1 MKDSIT
7 QNISQARIKALVKW
21 GLIAAFTCSGIYLG
35 TNEIA
40 AQRTSFYQLYF
51 EFERDIPMVPWMI
64 HIYNSFHVLLLFN
77 FLILKNPLKIRA
89 IAISLIAS
97 SAIASVFFLLFPA
110 ELGFS
115 RTENMVG
122 YEFWYDA
129 LHWIDHPHNLV
140 PSLHITF
147 SALSAYVIST
157 EIRSNILKSIFLTW
171 FLLICSSIVLVHQH
185 HLIDVVSGFL
195 LAVLVKFAIYD
206 KLILT
211 GNSES

>member
-7 QNISQARIKALVKW
+7 QNISQARIKALLKW
-21 GLIAAFTCSGIYLG
+21 GLIGALTCTGIYLG

-40 AQRTSFYQLYF
+40 AQQTSFYQLYF

-64 HIYNSFHVLLLFN
+64 HVYNSFHVLLLLN
-77 FLILKNPLKIRA
+77 FLVIKNPLKIRA

-97 SAIASVFFLLFPA
+97 SAIAALFFLIFPA

-115 RTENMVG
+115 RTENMMG

-129 LHWIDHPHNLV
+129 LHWLDHPHNLV

-147 SALSAYVIST
+147 SALSTYVIST
-157 EIRSNILKSIFLTW
+157 EINSRVLKSLFLVW

-185 HLIDVVSGFL
+185 HLIDIFTGLL
-195 LAVLVKFAIYD
+195 LAVIVKFSLYD
-206 KLILT
+206 KLIIHKV
-211 GNSES
+211 

>member
-1 MKDSIT
+1 MKNSIT
-7 QNISQARIKALVKW
+7 QNISQTRIKALLKW
-21 GLIAAFTCSGIYLG
+21 GLIGALTCTGIYLG

-40 AQRTSFYQLYF
+40 AQQTSFYQLYF

-64 HIYNSFHVLLLFN
+64 HVYNSFHVLLLLN
-77 FLILKNPLKIRA
+77 FLIIKNPLKIRA

-97 SAIASVFFLLFPA
+97 SAIAALFFLIFPA

-115 RTENMVG
+115 RTENMMG

-129 LHWIDHPHNLV
+129 LHWLDHPHNLV

-147 SALSAYVIST
+147 SALSTYVIST
-157 EIRSNILKSIFLTW
+157 EINSRVLKSLFLVW

-185 HLIDVVSGFL
+185 HLVDIFTGLL
-195 LAVLVKFAIYD
+195 LAVIVKFSLYD
-206 KLILT
+206 KLII
-211 GNSES
+211 NKV

>member
-1 MKDSIT
+1 MKNSIT
-7 QNISQARIKALVKW
+7 QTRSQTRIKALFKW
-21 GLIAAFTCSGIYLG
+21 GLIGAFTCSGIYLG

-51 EFERDIPMVPWMI
+51 EFEREIPMVPWMI
-64 HIYNSFHVLLLFN
+64 HIYNSFHILLFMN
-77 FLILKNPLKIRA
+77 FLIIKDPLKIKA
-89 IAISLIAS
+89 IAISLISS
-97 SAIASVFFLLFPA
+97 SAIASVFFLLLPA

-115 RTENMVG
+115 RTENIQG
-122 YEFWYDA
+122 YEFWYNA
-129 LHWIDHPHNLV
+129 LHWLDHPHNLV

-157 EIRSNILKSIFLTW
+157 EMGSMFLRLIFLLW

-185 HLIDVVSGFL
+185 HLIDIVSGFV

-206 KLILT
+206 KLIIT
-211 GNSES
+211 ENS

>member
-1 MKDSIT
+1 MKNFIT
-7 QNISQARIKALVKW
+7 QTRSQTRIKALFKW
-21 GLIAAFTCSGIYLG
+21 GLIGAFTCSGIYLG

-51 EFERDIPMVPWMI
+51 EFEREIPMVPWMI
-64 HIYNSFHVLLLFN
+64 HIYNSFHILLFMN
-77 FLILKNPLKIRA
+77 FLIIKNSLKIKA
-89 IAISLIAS
+89 IAISLISS

-115 RTENMVG
+115 RTENIQG
-122 YEFWYDA
+122 YEFWYNA
-129 LHWIDHPHNLV
+129 LHWLDHPHNLV

-157 EIRSNILKSIFLTW
+157 EMGSVFLKLIFLLW

-185 HLIDVVSGFL
+185 HLMDIVSGFV
-195 LAVLVKFAIYD
+195 LAVLVKFAVYD
-206 KLILT
+206 KLIIT
-211 GNSES
+211 ENSES

>member
-1 MKDSIT
+1 MKNFIT
-7 QNISQARIKALVKW
+7 QTRSQTRIKALFKW
-21 GLIAAFTCSGIYLG
+21 GLIGAFTCSGIYLG

-51 EFERDIPMVPWMI
+51 EFEREIPMVPWMI
-64 HIYNSFHVLLLFN
+64 HVYNSFHVLLLLN
-77 FLILKNPLKIRA
+77 FLIIKNPLKIRA
-89 IAISLIAS
+89 IAIGLIAS

-115 RTENMVG
+115 RTETIQG
-122 YEFWYDA
+122 YEFWYNA
-129 LHWIDHPHNLV
+129 LHWLDHPHNLV

-157 EIRSNILKSIFLTW
+157 EMGSVFLKLIFLLW

-185 HLIDVVSGFL
+185 HLMDIVSGFV
-195 LAVLVKFAIYD
+195 LAVLVKFAVYD
-206 KLILT
+206 KLIIT
-211 GNSES
+211 ENSES

>member
-21 GLIAAFTCSGIYLG
+21 GLIAALTCSGIYLG

-64 HIYNSFHVLLLFN
+64 HVYNSFHVLLLLN
-77 FLILKNPLKIRA
+77 FLIIKNPLKIRA

-115 RTENMVG
+115 RTENMVKVMSFG
-122 YEFWYDA
+122 TMRF
-129 LHWIDHPHNLV
+129 IG
-140 PSLHITF
+140 
-147 SALSAYVIST
+147 
-157 EIRSNILKSIFLTW
+157 LT
-171 FLLICSSIVLVHQH
+171 
-185 HLIDVVSGFL
+185 
-195 LAVLVKFAIYD
+195 
-206 KLILT
+206 ILT
-211 GNSES
+211 TLSHRCTLLFLHSAHTLFQQKLVQCF

>member
-7 QNISQARIKALVKW
+7 QNISQARIKALFKW
-21 GLIAAFTCSGIYLG
+21 GLIGAFTCSGIYLG

-40 AQRTSFYQLYF
+40 AHRTSFYQLYF

-64 HIYNSFHVLLLFN
+64 HVYNSFHVLLLLN
-77 FLILKNPLKIRA
+77 FLIIKNPLKIRA

-157 EIRSNILKSIFLTW
+157 EIGSVFLKLTLLTW

-185 HLIDVVSGFL
+185 HIIDIVSGFV
-195 LAVLVKFAIYD
+195 LAVLVKFAVYD
-206 KLILT
+206 KLIL
-211 GNSES
+211 SEDSKT

>member
-1 MKDSIT
+1 MKNFIT
-7 QNISQARIKALVKW
+7 QTRSQTRIKALFKW
-21 GLIAAFTCSGIYLG
+21 GLIGAFTCSGIYLG

-51 EFERDIPMVPWMI
+51 EFEREIPMVPWMI
-64 HIYNSFHVLLLFN
+64 HIYNSFHILLFMN
-77 FLILKNPLKIRA
+77 FLIIKDPLKIKA
-89 IAISLIAS
+89 IAISLISS
-97 SAIASVFFLLFPA
+97 SAIASVFFLLLPA

-115 RTENMVG
+115 RTENIQG
-122 YEFWYDA
+122 YEFWYNA
-129 LHWIDHPHNLV
+129 LHWLDHPHNLV

-157 EIRSNILKSIFLTW
+157 EMGSVFLRLIFLLW

-185 HLIDVVSGFL
+185 HLIDIVCGFV
-195 LAVLVKFAIYD
+195 LAVLVKFAVYD

-211 GNSES
+211 ENIES

>member
-7 QNISQARIKALVKW
+7 QNISQARIKALLKW
-21 GLIAAFTCSGIYLG
+21 GLIGALTCTGIYLG

-64 HIYNSFHVLLLFN
+64 HVYNSFHVLLLLN
-77 FLILKNPLKIRA
+77 FLVIKNPLKIRA

-97 SAIASVFFLLFPA
+97 SAIAALFFLIFPA

-115 RTENMVG
+115 RTENMMG

-129 LHWIDHPHNLV
+129 LHWLDHPHNLV

-147 SALSAYVIST
+147 SALSTYVIST
-157 EIRSNILKSIFLTW
+157 EINSRVLKSLFLVW

-185 HLIDVVSGFL
+185 HLIDIFTGLL
-195 LAVLVKFAIYD
+195 LAVIVKFSLYD
-206 KLILT
+206 KLIIHKV
-211 GNSES
+211 

>member
-7 QNISQARIKALVKW
+7 QNISQARIKALLKW
-21 GLIAAFTCSGIYLG
+21 GLIGALTCTGIYLG

-51 EFERDIPMVPWMI
+51 EFEREIPMVPWMI
-64 HIYNSFHVLLLFN
+64 HVYNSFHVLLLLN
-77 FLILKNPLKIRA
+77 FLIIKNPLKIRA

-97 SAIASVFFLLFPA
+97 SAIAALFFLIFPA

-115 RTENMVG
+115 RTENMMG

-129 LHWIDHPHNLV
+129 LHWLDHPHNLV

-147 SALSAYVIST
+147 SALSTYVIST
-157 EIRSNILKSIFLTW
+157 EINSRVLKSLFLVW

-185 HLIDVVSGFL
+185 HLIDIFTGLL
-195 LAVLVKFAIYD
+195 LAVIVKFSLYD
-206 KLILT
+206 KLIIHKV
-211 GNSES
+211 

>member
-21 GLIAAFTCSGIYLG
+21 GLIAALTCSGIYLG

-64 HIYNSFHVLLLFN
+64 HVYNSFHVLLLLN
-77 FLILKNPLKIRA
+77 FLIIKNPLKIRA

-115 RTENMVG
+115 RIENIQG

-129 LHWIDHPHNLV
+129 LHWLDHPHNLV

-157 EIRSNILKSIFLTW
+157 EIGSVFLKLTFLTW

-185 HLIDVVSGFL
+185 HIIDIVSGFV
-195 LAVLVKFAIYD
+195 LAVLVKFAVYD
-206 KLILT
+206 KLIL
-211 GNSES
+211 SEDSKT

>member
-7 QNISQARIKALVKW
+7 QNISQARIKALFKW
-21 GLIAAFTCSGIYLG
+21 GLIGAFTCSGIYLG

-40 AQRTSFYQLYF
+40 AHRTSFYQLYF

-64 HIYNSFHVLLLFN
+64 HVYNSFHVLLLLN
-77 FLILKNPLKIRA
+77 FLIIKNPLKIRA

-115 RTENMVG
+115 RTENIQG

-129 LHWIDHPHNLV
+129 LHWLDHPHNLV

-147 SALSAYVIST
+147 SALSVYVIST
-157 EIRSNILKSIFLTW
+157 EIGSVFLKLIFLLW

-185 HLIDVVSGFL
+185 HLTDVVSGFV
-195 LAVLVKFAIYD
+195 LAVLVKFAVYD

-211 GNSES
+211 VGSTS

>member
-7 QNISQARIKALVKW
+7 QNISQARIKALLKW
-21 GLIAAFTCSGIYLG
+21 GLIGALTCTGIYLG

-64 HIYNSFHVLLLFN
+64 HVYNSFHVLLLLN
-77 FLILKNPLKIRA
+77 FLIIKNPLKIRA

-97 SAIASVFFLLFPA
+97 SAIAALFFLKFPA

-115 RTENMVG
+115 RTENMMG

-129 LHWIDHPHNLV
+129 LHWLDHPHNLV

-147 SALSAYVIST
+147 SALSTYVIST
-157 EIRSNILKSIFLTW
+157 EINSRVLKSLFLVW

-185 HLIDVVSGFL
+185 HLIDIFTGLL
-195 LAVLVKFAIYD
+195 LAVIVKFSLYD
-206 KLILT
+206 KLIIHKV
-211 GNSES
+211 

>member
-1 MKDSIT
+1 MKNFIT
-7 QNISQARIKALVKW
+7 QTRSQTRIKALFKW
-21 GLIAAFTCSGIYLG
+21 GLIGAFTCSGIYLG

-51 EFERDIPMVPWMI
+51 EFEREIPMVPWMI
-64 HIYNSFHVLLLFN
+64 HIYNSFHILLFMN
-77 FLILKNPLKIRA
+77 FLIIKNSLKIKA
-89 IAISLIAS
+89 IAISLISS

-115 RTENMVG
+115 RTENIQG
-122 YEFWYDA
+122 YEFWYNA
-129 LHWIDHPHNLV
+129 LHWLDHPHNLV

-157 EIRSNILKSIFLTW
+157 EMGSVFLKLIFLLW

-185 HLIDVVSGFL
+185 HLIDVVSGFV
-195 LAVLVKFAIYD
+195 LAVLVKFAVYD

-211 GNSES
+211 ENIES

>member
-1 MKDSIT
+1 MKNSIT
-7 QNISQARIKALVKW
+7 QTRSQTRIKALFKW
-21 GLIAAFTCSGIYLG
+21 GLIGAFTCSGIYLG

-51 EFERDIPMVPWMI
+51 EFEREIPMVPWMI
-64 HIYNSFHVLLLFN
+64 HIYNSFHILLFMN
-77 FLILKNPLKIRA
+77 FLIIKDPLKIKA
-89 IAISLIAS
+89 IAISLISS
-97 SAIASVFFLLFPA
+97 SAIASVFFLLLPA

-115 RTENMVG
+115 RTENIQG
-122 YEFWYDA
+122 YEFWYNA
-129 LHWIDHPHNLV
+129 LHWLDHPHNLV

-157 EIRSNILKSIFLTW
+157 EMGSVFLRLIFLLW

-185 HLIDVVSGFL
+185 HLIDIVSGFV

-206 KLILT
+206 KLIIT
-211 GNSES
+211 ENSES

>member
-1 MKDSIT
+1 MKNFIT
-7 QNISQARIKALVKW
+7 QTRSQTRIKALFKW
-21 GLIAAFTCSGIYLG
+21 GLIGAFTCSGIYLG

-51 EFERDIPMVPWMI
+51 EFEREIPMVPWMI
-64 HIYNSFHVLLLFN
+64 HIYNSFHVLLLLN

-89 IAISLIAS
+89 IAISLITS
-97 SAIASVFFLLFPA
+97 SAMASVFFLLFPA

-115 RTENMVG
+115 RTENIQG

-129 LHWIDHPHNLV
+129 LHWLDHPHNLV

-147 SALSAYVIST
+147 SALSVYVIST
-157 EIRSNILKSIFLTW
+157 EIGSVFLKLIFLLW

-185 HLIDVVSGFL
+185 HLIDVVSGFV
-195 LAVLVKFAIYD
+195 LAVLVKFAVYD
-206 KLILT
+206 KFILT
-211 GNSES
+211 VDSTS

>member
-1 MKDSIT
+1 MKNSIT
-7 QNISQARIKALVKW
+7 QTRSQTRIKALFKW
-21 GLIAAFTCSGIYLG
+21 GLIGAFACSGIYLG

-64 HIYNSFHVLLLFN
+64 HIYNSFHVLLLLN

-89 IAISLIAS
+89 IAISLITS

-115 RTENMVG
+115 RTENIQG

-129 LHWIDHPHNLV
+129 LHWLDHPHNLV

-147 SALSAYVIST
+147 SALSVYVIST
-157 EIRSNILKSIFLTW
+157 EIGSVFLKLIFLLW

-185 HLIDVVSGFL
+185 HLTDVVSGFV
-195 LAVLVKFAIYD
+195 LAVLVKFAVYD

-211 GNSES
+211 VGSTS

>member
-7 QNISQARIKALVKW
+7 QNISQARIKALLKW
-21 GLIAAFTCSGIYLG
+21 GLIGALTCTGIYLG

-40 AQRTSFYQLYF
+40 AQRTSFYQWYF
-51 EFERDIPMVPWMI
+51 EFERDIPMVPCMI
-64 HIYNSFHVLLLFN
+64 HVYNSFHVLLLLN
-77 FLILKNPLKIRA
+77 FLIIKNPLKIRA

-97 SAIASVFFLLFPA
+97 SAIAALFFLIFPA

-115 RTENMVG
+115 RTENMMG

-129 LHWIDHPHNLV
+129 LHWLDHPHNLV

-147 SALSAYVIST
+147 SALSTYVIST
-157 EIRSNILKSIFLTW
+157 EINSRVLKSLFLVW

-185 HLIDVVSGFL
+185 HLIDIFTGLL
-195 LAVLVKFAIYD
+195 LAVIVKFSLYD
-206 KLILT
+206 KLIIHKV
-211 GNSES
+211 

>member
-1 MKDSIT
+1 MKNSIT
-7 QNISQARIKALVKW
+7 QNISQTRIKALLKW
-21 GLIAAFTCSGIYLG
+21 GLIGALTCAGIYLG

-64 HIYNSFHVLLLFN
+64 HVYNSFHVLLLLN
-77 FLILKNPLKIRA
+77 FLIIKNPLKIRA

-97 SAIASVFFLLFPA
+97 SAIAALFFLIFPA

-115 RTENMVG
+115 RTENMMG

-129 LHWIDHPHNLV
+129 LHWLDHPHNLV

-147 SALSAYVIST
+147 SALSTYVIST
-157 EIRSNILKSIFLTW
+157 EINSRVLKSLFLVW

-185 HLIDVVSGFL
+185 HLIDIFTGLL
-195 LAVLVKFAIYD
+195 LAVIVKFSLYD
-206 KLILT
+206 KLIIHKV
-211 GNSES
+211 

>member
-1 MKDSIT
+1 MKNSIT
-7 QNISQARIKALVKW
+7 QNISQTRIKALLKW
-21 GLIAAFTCSGIYLG
+21 GLIGALTCAGIYLG

-64 HIYNSFHVLLLFN
+64 HVYNSFHVLLLLN
-77 FLILKNPLKIRA
+77 FLIIKNPLKIRA

-97 SAIASVFFLLFPA
+97 SAIAALFFLIFPA

-115 RTENMVG
+115 RTENMMG

-129 LHWIDHPHNLV
+129 LHWLDHPHNLV

-147 SALSAYVIST
+147 SALSTYVIST
-157 EIRSNILKSIFLTW
+157 EINSRVLKSLFLVW

-185 HLIDVVSGFL
+185 HLVDIFTGLL
-195 LAVLVKFAIYD
+195 LAVIVKFSLYD
-206 KLILT
+206 KLII
-211 GNSES
+211 NKV

>member
-7 QNISQARIKALVKW
+7 QNISQARIKALLKW
-21 GLIAAFTCSGIYLG
+21 GLIGALTCTGIYLG

-40 AQRTSFYQLYF
+40 AQQTSFYQLYF
-51 EFERDIPMVPWMI
+51 EFEREIPMVPWMI
-64 HIYNSFHVLLLFN
+64 HVYNSFHVLLLLN
-77 FLILKNPLKIRA
+77 FLIIKNPLKIRA

-97 SAIASVFFLLFPA
+97 SAIAALFFLIFPA

-115 RTENMVG
+115 RTENMMG

-129 LHWIDHPHNLV
+129 LHWLDHPHNLV

-147 SALSAYVIST
+147 SALSTYVIST
-157 EIRSNILKSIFLTW
+157 EINSRVLKSLFLVW

-185 HLIDVVSGFL
+185 HLIDIFTGFL
-195 LAVLVKFAIYD
+195 LAVIVKFSLYD
-206 KLILT
+206 KLII
-211 GNSES
+211 NKV

>member
-1 MKDSIT
+1 MKNSIT
-7 QNISQARIKALVKW
+7 ETRSQTRIKALFKW
-21 GLIAAFTCSGIYLG
+21 GLIGAFTCSGIYLG

-51 EFERDIPMVPWMI
+51 EFEREIPMVPWMI
-64 HIYNSFHVLLLFN
+64 HIYNSFHILLFMN
-77 FLILKNPLKIRA
+77 FLIIKDPLKIKA
-89 IAISLIAS
+89 IAISLISS
-97 SAIASVFFLLFPA
+97 SAIASVFFLLLPA

-115 RTENMVG
+115 RTENIQG
-122 YEFWYDA
+122 YEFWYNA
-129 LHWIDHPHNLV
+129 LHWLDHPHNLV

-157 EIRSNILKSIFLTW
+157 EMGSVFLRLIFLLW

-185 HLIDVVSGFL
+185 HLIDIVSGFV

-206 KLILT
+206 KLIIT
-211 GNSES
+211 ENS

>member
-7 QNISQARIKALVKW
+7 QNISQARIKALLKW
-21 GLIAAFTCSGIYLG
+21 GLIGALTCAGIYLG

-64 HIYNSFHVLLLFN
+64 HVYNSFHVLLLLN
-77 FLILKNPLKIRA
+77 FLIIKNPLKIRA

-97 SAIASVFFLLFPA
+97 SAIAALFFLIFPA

-115 RTENMVG
+115 RTENMMG

-129 LHWIDHPHNLV
+129 LHWLDHPHNLV

-147 SALSAYVIST
+147 SALSTYVIST
-157 EIRSNILKSIFLTW
+157 EINSRVLKSLFLVW

-185 HLIDVVSGFL
+185 HLVDIFTGLL
-195 LAVLVKFAIYD
+195 LAVIVKFSLYD
-206 KLILT
+206 KLII
-211 GNSES
+211 NKV

>member
-1 MKDSIT
+1 MKNFIT
-7 QNISQARIKALVKW
+7 QTRSQTRIKALFKW
-21 GLIAAFTCSGIYLG
+21 GLIGAFTCSGIYLG

-64 HIYNSFHVLLLFN
+64 HIYNSFHILLFMN
-77 FLILKNPLKIRA
+77 FLIIKNSLKIKA
-89 IAISLIAS
+89 IAISLISS

-115 RTENMVG
+115 RTENIQG
-122 YEFWYDA
+122 YEFWYNA
-129 LHWIDHPHNLV
+129 LHWLDHPHNLV

-157 EIRSNILKSIFLTW
+157 EMGSVFLKLIFLLW

-185 HLIDVVSGFL
+185 HLIDIISGFV
-195 LAVLVKFAIYD
+195 LAVLVKFAVYD

-211 GNSES
+211 ENIES

>member
-1 MKDSIT
+1 MKNFIT
-7 QNISQARIKALVKW
+7 QTRSQTRIKALFKW
-21 GLIAAFTCSGIYLG
+21 GLIGAFTCSGIYLG

-51 EFERDIPMVPWMI
+51 EFEREIPMVPWMI
-64 HIYNSFHVLLLFN
+64 HIYNSFHILLFMN
-77 FLILKNPLKIRA
+77 FLIIKNSLKIKA
-89 IAISLIAS
+89 IAISLISS

-115 RTENMVG
+115 RTENIRG
-122 YEFWYDA
+122 YEFWYNA
-129 LHWIDHPHNLV
+129 LHWLDHPHNLV

-157 EIRSNILKSIFLTW
+157 EMGSVFLKLIFLLW

-185 HLIDVVSGFL
+185 HLIDVVSGFV
-195 LAVLVKFAIYD
+195 LAVLVKFAVYD

-211 GNSES
+211 ENIES

>member
-1 MKDSIT
+1 MKNSIT
-7 QNISQARIKALVKW
+7 QTRSQTRIKALFKW
-21 GLIAAFTCSGIYLG
+21 GLIGAFTCSGIYLG

-51 EFERDIPMVPWMI
+51 EFEREIPMVPWMI
-64 HIYNSFHVLLLFN
+64 HIYNSFHILLFMN
-77 FLILKNPLKIRA
+77 FLIIKDPLKIKA
-89 IAISLIAS
+89 IAISLISS

-115 RTENMVG
+115 RTENIQG
-122 YEFWYDA
+122 YEFWYNA
-129 LHWIDHPHNLV
+129 LHWLDHPHNLV

-157 EIRSNILKSIFLTW
+157 EMGSVFLRLIFLLW

-185 HLIDVVSGFL
+185 HLIDIVSGFV

-206 KLILT
+206 KLIIT
-211 GNSES
+211 ENS

>member
-7 QNISQARIKALVKW
+7 QNISQARIKALLKW
-21 GLIAAFTCSGIYLG
+21 GLIGALTCTGIYLG

-51 EFERDIPMVPWMI
+51 EFEREIPMVPWMI
-64 HIYNSFHVLLLFN
+64 HVYNSFHVLLLLN
-77 FLILKNPLKIRA
+77 FLIIKNPLKIRA

-97 SAIASVFFLLFPA
+97 SAIAALFFLKFPA

-115 RTENMVG
+115 RTENMTG

-129 LHWIDHPHNLV
+129 LHWLDHPHNLV

-147 SALSAYVIST
+147 SALSTYVIST
-157 EIRSNILKSIFLTW
+157 EINSRVLKSLFLVW

-185 HLIDVVSGFL
+185 HLIDIFTGFL
-195 LAVLVKFAIYD
+195 LAVIVKFSLYD
-206 KLILT
+206 KLIIHKV
-211 GNSES
+211 

>member
-7 QNISQARIKALVKW
+7 QNISQARIKALLKW
-21 GLIAAFTCSGIYLG
+21 GLIGALTCTGIYLG

-40 AQRTSFYQLYF
+40 AQQTSFYQLYF
-51 EFERDIPMVPWMI
+51 EFEREIPMVPWMI
-64 HIYNSFHVLLLFN
+64 HVYNSFHVLLLLN
-77 FLILKNPLKIRA
+77 FLIIKNPLKIRA

-97 SAIASVFFLLFPA
+97 SAIAALFFLKFPA

-115 RTENMVG
+115 RTENMMG

-129 LHWIDHPHNLV
+129 LHWLDHPHNLV

-147 SALSAYVIST
+147 SALSTYVIST
-157 EIRSNILKSIFLTW
+157 EINSRVLKSLFLVW

-185 HLIDVVSGFL
+185 HLIDIFTGLL
-195 LAVLVKFAIYD
+195 LAVIVKFSLYD
-206 KLILT
+206 KLIIHKV
-211 GNSES
+211 

>member
-1 MKDSIT
+1 MKNFIT
-7 QNISQARIKALVKW
+7 QTRSQTRIKALFKW
-21 GLIAAFTCSGIYLG
+21 GLIGAFTCSGIYLG

-51 EFERDIPMVPWMI
+51 EFEREIPMVPWMI
-64 HIYNSFHVLLLFN
+64 HVYNSFHVLLFMN
-77 FLILKNPLKIRA
+77 FLIIKNSLKIKA
-89 IAISLIAS
+89 IAISLISS

-115 RTENMVG
+115 RTETIQG
-122 YEFWYDA
+122 YEFWYNA
-129 LHWIDHPHNLV
+129 LHWLDHPHNLV

-157 EIRSNILKSIFLTW
+157 EMGSVFLKLIFLLW

-185 HLIDVVSGFL
+185 HLIDIVCGFV
-195 LAVLVKFAIYD
+195 LAVLVKFAVYD

-211 GNSES
+211 ENIES

>member
-1 MKDSIT
+1 MKNFIT
-7 QNISQARIKALVKW
+7 QTRSQTRIKALFKW
-21 GLIAAFTCSGIYLG
+21 GLIGAFTCSGIYLG

-51 EFERDIPMVPWMI
+51 EFEREIPMVPWMI
-64 HIYNSFHVLLLFN
+64 HIYNSFHILLFMN
-77 FLILKNPLKIRA
+77 FLIIKNSLKIKA
-89 IAISLIAS
+89 IAISLISS

-115 RTENMVG
+115 RTETIQG
-122 YEFWYDA
+122 YEFWYNA
-129 LHWIDHPHNLV
+129 LHWLDHPHNLV

-157 EIRSNILKSIFLTW
+157 EIGSVFLKLIFLLW

-185 HLIDVVSGFL
+185 HLMDIVSGFV
-195 LAVLVKFAIYD
+195 LAVLVKFAVYD
-206 KLILT
+206 KLIIT
-211 GNSES
+211 ENSES

>member
-1 MKDSIT
+1 MNDSIT

-21 GLIAAFTCSGIYLG
+21 GLIAALTCSGIYLG

-64 HIYNSFHVLLLFN
+64 HIYNSFHVLLLLN

-185 HLIDVVSGFL
+185 HLIDIVSGFL

>member
-1 MKDSIT
+1 MKNSIT
-7 QNISQARIKALVKW
+7 QTRSQTRIKALFKW
-21 GLIAAFTCSGIYLG
+21 GLIGAFTCSGIYLG

-40 AQRTSFYQLYF
+40 AQRISFYQLYF
-51 EFERDIPMVPWMI
+51 EFEREIPMVPWMI
-64 HIYNSFHVLLLFN
+64 HIYNSFHILLFMN
-77 FLILKNPLKIRA
+77 FLIIKNPLKIKA
-89 IAISLIAS
+89 IAISLISS

-115 RTENMVG
+115 RTENIQG

-129 LHWIDHPHNLV
+129 LHWLDHPHNLV

-147 SALSAYVIST
+147 SALSTYVIST
-157 EIRSNILKSIFLTW
+157 EIGSVFLKLIFLTW

-185 HLIDVVSGFL
+185 HLIDIVSGFV
-195 LAVLVKFAIYD
+195 LAVLVKFAVYD

-211 GNSES
+211 ENIES

>member
-21 GLIAAFTCSGIYLG
+21 GLIAALTCSGIYLG

>member
-1 MKDSIT
+1 MKNSIT
-7 QNISQARIKALVKW
+7 QTRSQTRIKALFKW
-21 GLIAAFTCSGIYLG
+21 GLIGAFTCSGIYLG

-51 EFERDIPMVPWMI
+51 EFEREIPMVPWMI
-64 HIYNSFHVLLLFN
+64 HIYNSFHILLFMN
-77 FLILKNPLKIRA
+77 FLIIKNPLKIKA
-89 IAISLIAS
+89 IAISLISS

-115 RTENMVG
+115 RTENIQG

-129 LHWIDHPHNLV
+129 LHWLDHPHNLV

-147 SALSAYVIST
+147 SALSTYVIST
-157 EIRSNILKSIFLTW
+157 EIGSVFLKLIFLTW

-185 HLIDVVSGFL
+185 HLIDIVSGFV
-195 LAVLVKFAIYD
+195 LAVLVKFAVYD

-211 GNSES
+211 ENIES